1 MEIRFWSSRLQRC
14 FQESSVT
21 IRQWGPVVGQRYVQR
36 INAIKDLDRGE
47 QLHLIRSLDF
57 HPLTGERTGQHA
69 IRLTGQMR
77 LILTVDD
84 ERTVSIVEVVD
95 YHD

>member
-1 MEIRFWSSRLQRC
+1 MRSGDGVRSW
-14 FQESSVT
+14 
-21 IRQWGPVVGQRYVQR
+21 GQRYVQR
-36 INAIKDLDRGE
+36 INEIKDLDRVE

-57 HPLTGERTGQHA
+57 RPLTGERAGQHA